1 MNIEDAARIDLR
13 IGDDLQ
19 RELQFRSDV
28 RDELEMLGMKNI
40 TDDEIALISDR
51 MARTGEDAVDAAQAV
66 AIKVQDVRSR
76 MIAETTV
83 RPEAEKLADFE
94 ASARANEV
102 TDDIPFDEIN
112 ERREQMIETAR
123 AADELTDEQKRS
135 LEEMD
140 EIDRNHEARVEVIQ
154 AGIRCV
160 ARS

>member
-1 MNIEDAARIDLR
+1 
-13 IGDDLQ
+13 
-19 RELQFRSDV
+19 
-28 RDELEMLGMKNI
+28 
-40 TDDEIALISDR
+40 

-66 AIKVQDVRSR
+66 AIKVEDVKSR
-76 MIAETTV
+76 MIAETSV

-94 ASARANEV
+94 ASARADQVSDE
-102 TDDIPFDEIN
+102 IPFPIDEIN